1 MLHIYLISLS
11 PITPQSI
18 AMAKVI
24 TQETF
29 DDVVKE
35 NIVEFSMS
43 IEEAREETI
52 KQFEAQGIH
61 LGNIIKDLNVNP
73 STGVPLLNESVD
85 ELKRLAET
93 NDSDTEKI
101 CQHLAVIV
109 EECKQVMDGL
119 RKKQI
124 QGIISAR
131 VTFPS
136 PFTCRAFP
144 IEYSQRNWV
153 LTNTLLN
160 D

>member
-1 MLHIYLISLS
+1 TKQV
-11 PITPQSI
+11 PKTPFLQCCILCVGYTESFPVGFLASKTKSI

-61 LGNIIKDLNVNP
+61 LGNIIKDLNVNS

-93 NDSDTEKI
+93 NDADTEKI

-109 EECKQVMDGL
+109 EECKQVMNGL

-124 QGIISAR
+124 QVIVSAR
-131 VTFPS
+131 VTFP
-136 PFTCRAFP
+136 PF
-144 IEYSQRNWV
+144 
-153 LTNTLLN
+153 
-160 D
+160 